1 MKWVRFRDVCRRLGA
16 KTEPLGHGDRRTGF
30 ETWMIPALLFP
41 SPLGAISE
49 GNNDSTLFY
58 IYHLQTII
66 LVFGCLNIIRICHET
81 NYFIIIYSAF
91 SIASSSLMI
100 QSLELNLSKN

>member
-1 MKWVRFRDVCRRLGA
+1 MRRARFRDVCRRFGA
-16 KTEPLGHGDRRTGF
+16 KTEPLGHGDRRTGS
-30 ETWMIPALLFP
+30 ETWMIPASLFP

-58 IYHLQTII
+58 IY
-66 LVFGCLNIIRICHET
+66 